1 MEPLKDGYSMAW
13 LERLIRPWKRPR
25 EETSG
30 NLYLELCPDNRI
42 KSFMVIRHRPKGT
55 DPFME
60 FIGHAA
66 DKAIREG
73 NGTVPDNLLL
83 ALEGVPERMLPTRE
97 ELLEERP
104 GKVWELIPGYG
115 GTSGGNPVPLRRA
128 VYLRAHGREIDRTAL
143 KEMEHSSGYR
153 NYEAYET
160 AMERASEGKKALFRL
175 TFVKTERGIR
185 VFNDGLQGPERMRG
199 MLQDMADRFYST
211 AWEGLETLS
220 IYRIETA
227 SRKLLEMSRDNG
239 QDFPASQPPLE
250 LLARYL
256 PTASFDMS
264 PTAENLERFVKA
276 NSLTLSAGNREIM
289 TLQDIARKGYAHLY
303 MDGPF
308 RYGKE
313 FAGIEKELRTLAGKR
328 ELYRDF
334 PYEERIHGL
343 REKSRAI
350 AEFLLRREGIRREMP
365 SREQKAD
372 KYAERILAMAE
383 SPEKKTLPPATGEKK
398 KGPARKQ
405 KRPAFRKVKPKL

>member
-13 LERLIRPWKRPR
+13 LERLIRSWKRPR

-42 KSFMVIRHRPKGT
+42 KSFMVVRHRPQGT

-60 FIGHAA
+60 FIGHTA
-66 DKAIREG
+66 DKVLREG

-83 ALEGVPERMLPTRE
+83 ALEGVPERMLPTRDE
-97 ELLEERP
+97 HLEERP
-104 GKVWELIPGYG
+104 GNIWKLISGYG
-115 GTSGGNPVPLRRA
+115 EIAGENPVPLRRA

-153 NYEAYET
+153 NYEAYEN
-160 AMERASEGKKALFRL
+160 AMERASEGKKAQFRL
-175 TFVKTERGIR
+175 TFVKTERGVR

-199 MLQDMADRFYST
+199 MLQEMADRFYST
-211 AWEGLETLS
+211 AWEGLKTLS

-250 LLARYL
+250 ILARYL

-264 PTAENLERFVKA
+264 PTAENLERFVRA

-289 TLQDIARKGYAHLY
+289 TLQDIAWKGYAHLY

-313 FAGIEKELRTLAGKR
+313 FAGIEKELRTLA
-328 ELYRDF
+328 
-334 PYEERIHGL
+334 
-343 REKSRAI
+343 
-350 AEFLLRREGIRREMP
+350 
-365 SREQKAD
+365 
-372 KYAERILAMAE
+372 
-383 SPEKKTLPPATGEKK
+383 
-398 KGPARKQ
+398 
-405 KRPAFRKVKPKL
+405 